1 MADGALVLMWK
12 NHHAAFCDILT
23 RLRERGTFTDVTLV
37 CEGKFYPV
45 HKLVLSACSEHL
57 EKILENTQCRHPTIV
72 LHGIKCCDLEQLLMY
87 MYTGEVSVLQ
97 RSLSQLMQAAELL
110 EIKGLAIPDKSP
122 AANIV
127 KENTKE
133 KSSRERS
140 VSPPSKRRKHKDQNS
155 NHEGTGQAW
164 NSPLPE
170 KTKEKSTSPEN
181 NKQKYKDR
189 SSNQGKDGQEVC
201 TSPLTSISSKH
212 PPEGQEDVEHSPSRY
227 SQQPKVGREE
237 LPVSPE
243 RHDSKRPC
251 AGKSET
257 DDEEIL
263 VKEEVEEEYCP
274 DSVASPDVMCQ
285 AGDDGINTSPAFLK
299 DDGSMLVNTWSN
311 YEVGQTPDHSSLQS
325 HHQHHGMTSTQNK
338 QWGGERE
345 VGSETHNSRMGD
357 SELLPLASDPPDALL
372 HNQQVPLPQ
381 AVFAASLPTTTS
393 RSGASLLSATSH
405 RKMRIPLP
413 HHSSVPSLASSSS
426 SSSKLHI
433 MMEGSDCRGTRRRKQ
448 YDPLCRLDQSKDHS
462 LIKEAKRLRCRV
474 CARHGKRKDTHWRC
488 KTCFVPLCMAKC
500 HNLYH
505 SVV

>member
-372 HNQQVPLPQ
+372 HNQQVMN
-381 AVFAASLPTTTS
+381 
-393 RSGASLLSATSH
+393 GSARLGVSEMGH
-405 RKMRIPLP
+405 K
-413 HHSSVPSLASSSS
+413 
-426 SSSKLHI
+426 
-433 MMEGSDCRGTRRRKQ
+433 CRGGYMQWTPEERIQIAQVCSALGPSKAARELSKKFRKKLSKSTVRNIHKRYTETVAKTGGLNMQASPTSPSPLTPPLQ
-448 YDPLCRLDQSKDHS
+448 YLHDH
-462 LIKEAKRLRCRV
+462 
-474 CARHGKRKDTHWRC
+474 
-488 KTCFVPLCMAKC
+488 
-500 HNLYH
+500 
-505 SVV
+505 

>member
-1 MADGALVLMWK
+1 MWK

-72 LHGIKCCDLEQLLMY
+72 LHGIKCCDLEQLLMF
-87 MYTGEVSVLQ
+87 MYTGEVNVLQ

-110 EIKGLAIPDKSP
+110 EIKGLAIPDNAP

-133 KSSRERS
+133 NSSRESS

-155 NHEGTGQAW
+155 NHEGTDQAW
-164 NSPLPE
+164 NSPQPG
-170 KTKEKSTSPEN
+170 KMKEKSTSPEN

-189 SSNQGKDGQEVC
+189 SSNQGKDGQEVF

-212 PPEGQEDVEHSPSRY
+212 PPEGQENVECSPSRY
-227 SQQPKVGREE
+227 SQQPEVGREK
-237 LPVSPE
+237 LPE
-243 RHDSKRPC
+243 RQDSKRPC
-251 AGKSET
+251 VGKSET
-257 DDEEIL
+257 DDVEIL
-263 VKEEVEEEYCP
+263 VKEEVEEQYCP
-274 DSVASPDVMCQ
+274 NSVASPDVICQ

-299 DDGSMLVNTWSN
+299 DDGSMLVNTWSS
-311 YEVGQTPDHSSLQS
+311 YEVGQTLDHSSLQS
-325 HHQHHGMTSTQNK
+325 HHQHHGMILTQNK

-357 SELLPLASDPPDALL
+357 SELLSLASDPPDTLL

-393 RSGASLLSATSH
+393 RSGASLLSATTH
-405 RKMRIPLP
+405 RKMRIPPPHQLNPLP
-413 HHSSVPSLASSSS
+413 HHSSVPALASSVSS

-433 MMEGSDCRGTRRRKQ
+433 MMVGSECRGTSGRKH
-448 YDPLCRLDQSKDHS
+448 YSDPVCRLDQSKDHS
-462 LIKEAKRLRCRV
+462 LIKIAKRLRCRV

-488 KTCFVPLCMAKC
+488 KTCLVPLCMAKC
-500 HNLYH
+500 HNQYH